1 MTSLYQYAGGLTSP
15 LYTDAEKRVRIPDD
29 KGGTVLSDK
38 CDIKFNLPFG
48 YSKDQPMGDLL
59 PSWANVDLSKITNDK
74 NDKYLDPKMMELEG
88 VVVDDSGS
96 TTHEWPHIAFQDTP
110 LFHYS
115 HDMNFNVK
123 PDEPYKYLLGLPT

>member
-1 MTSLYQYAGGLTSP
+1 M
-15 LYTDAEKRVRIPDD
+15 
-29 KGGTVLSDK
+29 LSDK

-48 YSKDQPMGDLL
+48 YSKNQPMGDLL

-96 TTHEWPHIAFQDTP
+96 YNSRMATYCISG
-110 LFHYS
+110 YS
-115 HDMNFNVK
+115 SVS
-123 PDEPYKYLLGLPT
+123 LQS